1 MDNKVLRTVAEIDDL
16 PTRSVVMDGSGEVW
30 RRAVT
35 GLWDNLD
42 TSGDPPLEESETILW
57 QSTESGVRVLWLG
70 SEDYK
75 IPPPD
80 ALSSPPTDD
89 VREALARVIWE
100 CDHHERA
107 VLADCRGIAEVILA
121 DPRFEVRLRGTVT
134 EPTEVKRAETS
145 AGFAIWRI
153 PNADYT
159 GQPVRT
165 ITVQESSLATE
176 FRVWLGYDDERRMHL
191 TADAARE
198 VREALTAWLREFGL
212 DGVLGFLVVVELG
225 IAVAVT
231 R

>member
-1 MDNKVLRTVAEIDDL
+1 MSADWQVTAAPYRDD
-16 PTRSVVMDGSGEVW
+16 RFQVSIERGQF
-30 RRAVT
+30 VT
-35 GLWDNLD
+35 GFDVTRAEAEGVIEALRDVL
-42 TSGDPPLEESETILW
+42 TGSVLSSSASGF
-57 QSTESGVRVLWLG
+57 
-70 SEDYK
+70 
-75 IPPPD
+75 
-80 ALSSPPTDD
+80 LSSPPADD
-89 VREALARVIWE
+89 VREALIDAMVNVEVTNGMVEFADDEDDRR
-100 CDHHERA
+100 DAGH
-107 VLADCRGIAEVILA
+107 LADAILS

-212 DGVLGFLVVVELG
+212 DGE
-225 IAVAVT
+225 A
-231 R
+231 RS